1 MLFEIEAQVKKGFGQ
16 CAFDAEQEGDQESSE
31 ASVTIEKRMNRFKL
45 DVTECCLEKQ
55 RGSDGLIMKEFF
67 QFTQTNHHFFG
78 WRWNESRIAWTSASD
93 PVLRPSEFA
102 RCFGTAS
109 SFGKKNPVNLS
120 YQSQRKRESASQ
132 SFQPVI
138 ECRHVLRYFLHVVYR
153 DSRCIVILMQQ
164 EVGQ

>member
-1 MLFEIEAQVKKGFGQ
+1 MLFEIEAQVKERLGQ
-16 CAFDAEQEGDQESSE
+16 CAFDAEEKGDQESSE
-31 ASVTIEKRMNRFKL
+31 ASVTIEKRVNRFKL

-78 WRWNESRIAWTSASD
+78 WRWNESRIARTSASD
-93 PVLRPSEFA
+93 PVLRSSEFTGSL
-102 RCFGTAS
+102 RTAT

-132 SFQPVI
+132 S
-138 ECRHVLRYFLHVVYR
+138 L
-153 DSRCIVILMQQ
+153 
-164 EVGQ
+164 